1 MGRRLLGFAASF
13 AIHALTIAGALL
25 MTARSVGQT
34 ATPARQTRPIEVVV
48 VKPEPGALPGLKPSP
63 DSARNPRPL
72 APGAS
77 TDVALPHF
85 AFDFRKIAD
94 RATLLF
100 PFLTPG
106 LSLERFALVPQRNV
120 HIGLDNPLPDLPP
133 TGPIVGGPLEMNEL
147 DRQHVIDGA
156 WSRRERW
163 QGFQSI
169 VSLANTY
176 SATRGALPSIVQ
188 MYVAQNALQPY
199 IDTTVRDQRLWAQLG
214 VAVDHTDFV
223 SFISQYVS
231 AHPSTRTSTELL
243 FLLDKLIEANLD
255 DLITLLQINPAVDL
269 EWTRRSNPTA
279 YDFVIEIQRF
289 YKSAAA
295 DHGLDSPDALRAYY
309 DDLRL
314 TVLNGILRTTPDGYR
329 SADARYLIGSIRW
342 KRHEFDGAI
351 NVWSGMIIDPADA
364 YAASASAI
372 QAALPQPNWLAVD
385 QILYND
391 QARWLSF
398 SYTRLKQFGYQFDTY

>member
-1 MGRRLLGFAASF
+1 MRRRILGFAASF
-13 AIHALTIAGALL
+13 AVHALTLAAAIL
-25 MTARSVGQT
+25 MTVRSVGQA
-34 ATPARQTRPIEVVV
+34 ATSARQARPIEVVV
-48 VKPEPGALPGLKPSP
+48 VKPEPGALPGLKAQP
-63 DSARNPRPL
+63 DSRHNPRPL
-72 APGAS
+72 APGAP

-85 AFDFRKIAD
+85 TFDFRKIAD

-120 HIGLDNPLPDLPP
+120 HIGLDNPLPDLHPS
-133 TGPIVGGPLEMNEL
+133 GPVAGGPLEMNEL
-147 DRQHVIDGA
+147 DRQRVVDRA

-163 QGFQSI
+163 DGFQSI

-199 IDTTVRDQRLWAQLG
+199 IDTSVRDQRLWAQLG
-214 VAVDHTDFV
+214 VAVDHADFV

-243 FLLDKLIEANLD
+243 FLLDKLLEANVD
-255 DLITLLQINPAVDL
+255 DLVTLLQINPAVDL
-269 EWTRRSNPTA
+269 EWTRRANPAA
-279 YDFVIEIQRF
+279 YDFLTGIRRF
-289 YKSAAA
+289 YQSAA
-295 DHGLDSPDALRAYY
+295 DEHGLDSPDALRAYY

-314 TVLNGILRTTPDGYR
+314 TVLNGILKTTPDGYR

-342 KRHEFDGAI
+342 KRHDFDGA
-351 NVWSGMIIDPADA
+351 VTTWSDMIIDPADA
-364 YAASASAI
+364 YAASATAI
-372 QAALPQPNWLAVD
+372 RAALPKPNWLAVD